1 MPANTISALRN
12 MVDDIEKLGAAPL
25 TVDVSVLR
33 QAIVY
38 LGMLET
44 GLTTIKLQSDLLA
57 AMGDEMRSVGCVYD
71 QNLGKAVNTLAPP
84 EGYVLV
90 PLEPTDDMAFP
101 ATHIEVGY
109 PMWAGS
115 RDTCT
120 YAEAKA
126 IWHAMIAARP
136 EVP

>member
-1 MPANTISALRN
+1 MNIEQKARELWQAQYDAVGYSELSPMAPRCVFGAHEQFALN
-12 MVDDIEKLGAAPL
+12 
-25 TVDVSVLR
+25 
-33 QAIVY
+33 AIVAA
-38 LGMLET
+38 
-44 GLTTIKLQSDLLA
+44 LT
-57 AMGDEMRSVGCVYD
+57 
-71 QNLGKAVNTLAPP
+71 PP

-136 EVP
+136 EVL